1 MTWRRSSVA
10 APLLAALLATAC
22 SSAGRG
28 SPPAHSSASSSPSSS
43 AGVRRIVPIDQP
55 ALDAI
60 ADRYRQ
66 ACGSPGAAVG
76 LRTGDQ
82 AEHFAISGSL
92 APGVVLDRDSQFLAG
107 SVTKLFVAAVAL
119 QVIAAGELSLD
130 DTVDH
135 FLPDW
140 PRGDQITVA
149 MLLGHRSG
157 MGDFGND
164 FSTQLRDL
172 VLSDLHRAYRYDEV
186 LDLVRAI
193 PPVAEPGSTYHY
205 SNANTIVLG
214 AVLQHVTKQSLG
226 ELIQD
231 RLIDPLGLT
240 RTIYGPDDLDAADA
254 VIFHGLFDIVGDGNA
269 IDIGPF
275 PRTAALTVDP
285 AGAGL
290 FSSLPDLLTATHA
303 LFATDDVLAAPQRD
317 QLTGAVSTLSAADLL
332 LDDRFVIRGHGG
344 ASPGAQTIVAYD
356 QAHDV
361 TVAVWCNRLDP
372 GEHELL
378 PSVIAAKEVF
388 ELAAPS
394 GP

>member
-1 MTWRRSSVA
+1 MA
-10 APLLAALLATAC
+10 LPLVAALLVTSCGSTPRGSSPATA
-22 SSAGRG
+22 
-28 SPPAHSSASSSPSSS
+28 SPFASE
-43 AGVRRIVPIDQP
+43 GDRRIVPIDQP
-55 ALDAI
+55 TLDAI

-76 LRTGDQ
+76 LRTSDDT
-82 AEHFAISGSL
+82 AHFGISGSF

-107 SVTKLFVAAVAL
+107 SVTKLFVAATAL
-119 QVIAAGELSLD
+119 QLIAAGELSLD
-130 DTVDH
+130 ETVDH

-172 VLSDLHRAYRYDEV
+172 VLSDLHRAYSYDEV

-193 PPVAEPGSTYHY
+193 PPVAKPGSTYHY

-214 AVLQHVTKQSLG
+214 AVLQQVTKRSLG
-226 ELIQD
+226 ELIRA

-240 RTIYGPDDLDAADA
+240 RTIYGPDDLDAADK
-254 VIFHGLFDIVGDGNA
+254 VVFHGLFDIAGDGSP

-317 QLTGAVSTLSAADLL
+317 QLTSAVSTLSAADLL

-356 QAHDV
+356 QAHDA

-378 PSVIAAKEVF
+378 PSVVAANELF
-388 ELAAPS
+388 ELAEPS